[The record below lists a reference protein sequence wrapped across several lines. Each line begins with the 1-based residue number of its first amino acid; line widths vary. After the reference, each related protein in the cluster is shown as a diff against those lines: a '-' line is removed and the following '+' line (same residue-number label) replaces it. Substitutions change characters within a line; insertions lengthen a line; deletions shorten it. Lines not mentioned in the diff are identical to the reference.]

1 MSSRLLNFCGC
12 GGLGGPPPFQC
23 TSLSPV
29 SVVTSLAR
37 PPSSVGWPI
46 NGVSDRNNRSRPALN
61 GAFTSAQV
69 ALKCAAHAYATGGA
83 GVSSSRTAW
92 VAGVGQ
98 ESAINRNLL
107 LRFFAVSGLTAIT
120 RKRPGRDATPFAS
133 EKH

>member
-83 GVSSSRTAW
+83 GYVYFTSYTCNGAVSSSRTAW

-107 LRFFAVSGLTAIT
+107 LRF
-120 RKRPGRDATPFAS
+120 
-133 EKH
+133 